1 MNVSPISTQQNYVYI
16 YVYIIANY
24 MYQESWFKADKSQQ
38 EQLAENHCFVE
49 SGLAEWFLLL
59 VMSV

>member
-1 MNVSPISTQQNYVYI
+1 
-16 YVYIIANY
+16 